1 MMAPMRESFSMFS
14 RCTSLSGV
22 SRTAR
27 TSRRRSLSTTSAALC
42 TRFSQWP
49 WATAANVRTLQGTMT
64 MPSVTNEPLDTAA
77 PWSFSG

>member
-1 MMAPMRESFSMFS
+1 MTAPIRESFSMFS
-14 RCTSLSGV
+14 RWMSLSGI

-27 TSRRRSLSTTSAALC
+27 TSRRRSFRTTSAARW

-49 WATAANVRTLQGTMT
+49 CATAASVRTLHGTMT
-64 MPSVTNEPLDTAA
+64 MPSVRNEPLETAA